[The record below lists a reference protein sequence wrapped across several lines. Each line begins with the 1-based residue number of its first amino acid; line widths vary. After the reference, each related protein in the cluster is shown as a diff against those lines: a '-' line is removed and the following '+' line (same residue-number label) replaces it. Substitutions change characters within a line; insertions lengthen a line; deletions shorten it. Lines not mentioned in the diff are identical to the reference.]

1 MSSEPFREFSP
12 RVHGTAWVHPSAQLL
27 GDVELSEEVNV
38 WPLTVLRGDCGTIR
52 IGPRTNVQD
61 GTIAHATA
69 GFSETTIGADCTI
82 GHRVILHGCTVGD
95 RCLIGMGSVLLDG
108 CVIGAGSFV
117 AAGSLV
123 TPGKVF
129 EPGSFIVGS
138 PAKRVREV
146 RESDLAMIENANKVY
161 LELVKEYRAARK

>member
-1 MSSEPFREFSP
+1 MPSESFRELTP
-12 RVHGTAWVHPSAQLL
+12 RLHATAWVHPSAQLL
-27 GDVELSEEVNV
+27 GDVELGEDSNV

-52 IGPRTNVQD
+52 IGARTNVQD
-61 GTIAHATA
+61 GTVAHATA

-108 CVIGAGSFV
+108 CVIGEGSFV

-146 RESDLAMIENANKVY
+146 REGDLVMIENACKVY
-161 LELVKEYRAARK
+161 LELVRGYREGK

>member
-1 MSSEPFREFSP
+1 MPSEAFREFSP
-12 RVHGTAWVHPSAQLL
+12 RIHASAWVHPTATLL
-27 GDVELSEEVNV
+27 GDIELAEDVSV
-38 WPLTVLRGDCGTIR
+38 WPTTVLRGDCGTIR
-52 IGPRTNVQD
+52 VGARTNLQD

-95 RCLIGMGSVLLDG
+95 RCLIGMGSILLDG

-138 PAKRVREV
+138 PAKRVRGV
-146 RESDLAMIENANKVY
+146 RETDLVMIEHACKTY
-161 LELVKEYRAARK
+161 LELVRGYRGQ